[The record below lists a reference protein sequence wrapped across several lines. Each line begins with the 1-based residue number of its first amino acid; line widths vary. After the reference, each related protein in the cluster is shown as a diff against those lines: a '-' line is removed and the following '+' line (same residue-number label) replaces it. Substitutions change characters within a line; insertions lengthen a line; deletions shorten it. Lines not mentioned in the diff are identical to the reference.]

1 MWLWGRVGRSFN
13 WRVVR
18 ILVYGYRRFVSREKL
33 QHSSQHYHLL
43 NWLQHWLPV
52 LQLFPESE
60 LTASGTC
67 CNLRNGERER
77 TIHHQYT
84 SLHNRKV
91 VVLWR
96 GRVCLYI
103 SISSSLYPLTEL
115 VISYLHTSCECFR
128 RFLVRVYFIVRGV
141 AMRCRVTSSPVLI
154 WLGCTLCT
162 CKVCRLRLRRCQRST
177 RASVWDWRSGKR
189 CAVSSCLAE
198 SCCSASYAPVQS
210 TSTISPIL
218 GTSTNW

>member
-141 AMRCRVTSSPVLI
+141 AMRCVTSSPVLI

>member
-1 MWLWGRVGRSFN
+1 MEGGEDTCVCIDSSWPGKNCSTVANTTIYSIDFN
-13 WRVVR
+13 TD
-18 ILVYGYRRFVSREKL
+18 F
-33 QHSSQHYHLL
+33 
-43 NWLQHWLPV
+43 PV
-52 LQLFPESE
+52 LQLFPASE
-60 LTASGTC
+60 PTASGTYF
-67 CNLRNGERER
+67 NLRNGERER
-77 TIHHQYT
+77 TIHRQYT

-103 SISSSLYPLTEL
+103 SISSLYPLTEL

-141 AMRCRVTSSPVLI
+141 AMRCVTSSPVLI

-177 RASVWDWRSGKR
+177 RASVWD
-189 CAVSSCLAE
+189 
-198 SCCSASYAPVQS
+198 
-210 TSTISPIL
+210 
-218 GTSTNW
+218 